1 MAPFHNFFTP
11 KNFGWILPYCQYF
24 AEYSQ
29 RQNVAGQWN
38 RRKVKLFRLMAPFH
52 NFFTPKNFGW
62 ILPYCQYF
70 AEYSQRQNVA
80 GQWNRRKVKLFRLMA
95 PFHNFFTPKNFG
107 LGPVRTTRNFACFA
121 KKPVNAKPFSVRTI
135 FFVHENFVKRH
146 QTSKTPSSSF
156 GGLQFFVKR
165 ENLLFRDSY
174 PSTGH
179 HIS

>member
-1 MAPFHNFFTP
+1 MSVCI
-11 KNFGWILPYCQYF
+11 IL
-24 AEYSQ
+24 
-29 RQNVAGQWN
+29 RDL
-38 RRKVKLFRLMAPFH
+38 KL
-52 NFFTPKNFGW
+52 NK
-62 ILPYCQYF
+62 
-70 AEYSQRQNVA
+70 
-80 GQWNRRKVKLFRLMA
+80 
-95 PFHNFFTPKNFG
+95 G
-107 LGPVRTTRNFACFA
+107 LGCTTAQTKKGPVRTTRNFVCFA
-121 KKPVNAKPFSVRTI
+121 KKSVNAKPFSVRTI